1 MAQKEATDIYE
12 VENCPII
19 NIIPDEEQIYNILEY
34 LINHPEK
41 INELKYK
48 SVEYV
53 KQVHDANVIAK
64 KFISVYN
71 L

>member
-1 MAQKEATDIYE
+1 MR
-12 VENCPII
+12 NRFH
-19 NIIPDEEQIYNILEY
+19 NILEY